1 MKLDAR
7 QRWLVLSGV
16 LTATLVAA
24 AWVHDGASEDA
35 DVVAAVVKPMPD
47 FIADGPTND
56 VRARQLAQRNTSAQD
71 SPVQNAPQVR
81 LDKLDARELG
91 NASKDPFALP
101 RKKVKKRVAPKP
113 APVVVARRAPP
124 PPPSAPPL
132 PFKYM
137 GKMVSGDEVSVFLI
151 HGNRN
156 LVVHEGDTIDSKY
169 RVEQIADSTMTL
181 TYLPLEQ
188 RQILN
193 FGVRR

>member
-7 QRWLVLSGV
+7 QRWLALGGL
-16 LTATLVAA
+16 LTGALAAT
-24 AWVHDGASEDA
+24 AWVHERESENKVAVTEAVTARTDA
-35 DVVAAVVKPMPD
+35 TATSSVMDPRPQ
-47 FIADGPTND
+47 
-56 VRARQLAQRNTSAQD
+56 QLAQRD
-71 SPVQNAPQVR
+71 SSRQNVPQVR

-91 NASKDPFALP
+91 NASKDPFAVP
-101 RKKVKKRVAPKP
+101 RKKVKKRPAPEPK
-113 APVVVARRAPP
+113 PVVVARRAPP

-137 GKMVSGDEVSVFLI
+137 GKMLSGGEVSVFLI

-169 RVEQIADSTMTL
+169 RVESIADSTMTL

-193 FGVRR
+193 FGARR